1 MKETNN
7 MNLVKNHLPI
17 LEFDTDNKAVIM
29 PEYSTDF
36 HFPDRAV
43 ILFIDKKINNYVLS
57 G

>member
-17 LEFDTDNKAVIM
+17 LEFDADNKAVIM

-36 HFPDRAV
+36 AL
-43 ILFIDKKINNYVLS
+43 IFISPIEQ
-57 G
+57 